1 MKRRLFLGAT
11 ATTLITACTTTRAL
25 PVPNTNVLKGKRLQ
39 IGDTIGLI
47 APAGR
52 ISVEQLQ
59 NSVQK
64 IEALGFKAKIG
75 KNALQ
80 ERGYLAGTDIQRA
93 TDVHEMFA
101 DRTVDGIL
109 CLRGGYGCNRI
120 LPLLDYDLI
129 AQNPK
134 VLIGYSDITSLCLAF
149 WQKCNLITFHG
160 PVGISTWNDFS
171 TFFLKN
177 VVMEAN
183 PLLFKN
189 DFPENLNP
197 EVVKTYKNGSARGIL
212 VGGNLTVLS
221 SMIGSAYLPNFKDKI
236 LFLEEVE
243 ESPYKVDRML
253 MQLKLAGILDQI
265 GGLVWGTCSNCVA
278 KEGDISLTM
287 EEVLDDYFSPLS
299 LPVFSG
305 SQIGHISHKF
315 TLPVGALVELDADA
329 GTLKMLE
336 SAVR

>member
-1 MKRRLFLGAT
+1 M
-11 ATTLITACTTTRAL
+11 
-25 PVPNTNVLKGKRLQ
+25 
-39 IGDTIGLI
+39 
-47 APAGR
+47 
-52 ISVEQLQ
+52 
-59 NSVQK
+59 
-64 IEALGFKAKIG
+64 
-75 KNALQ
+75 
-80 ERGYLAGTDIQRA
+80 
-93 TDVHEMFA
+93 
-101 DRTVDGIL
+101 
-109 CLRGGYGCNRI
+109 
-120 LPLLDYDLI
+120 
-129 AQNPK
+129 
-134 VLIGYSDITSLCLAF
+134 
-149 WQKCNLITFHG
+149 
-160 PVGISTWNDFS
+160 
-171 TFFLKN
+171 
-177 VVMEAN
+177 
-183 PLLFKN
+183 
-189 DFPENLNP
+189 
-197 EVVKTYKNGSARGIL
+197 VKTYKNGSARGIL